1 MVAILKQPIARPR
14 SRCISRA
21 PPLFAMVKVVSK
33 VSKTLARR
41 NVLIAPGG
49 KGALRKHLRGTS
61 RPADTIAQLMNEPAR
76 TSPKALKWVKVSA
89 PAYISGS
96 LHLYP
101 SPAYGRLCIPSHV
114 SRTTDGVCVYANVS
128 DRQ

>member
-1 MVAILKQPIARPR
+1 
-14 SRCISRA
+14 
-21 PPLFAMVKVVSK
+21 MVKVVSK
-33 VSKTLARR
+33 VSQTLARR
-41 NVLIAPGG
+41 NVLFAPGG
-49 KGALRKHLRGTS
+49 KGAIRKQLRGVI
-61 RPADTIAQLMNEPAR
+61 RPTDKISQMMKEPES

-96 LHLYP
+96 PHLYP